1 MKQKKDAANFN
12 SKEHQ
17 NYRTNWE
24 ISAPE
29 ETYDHQF
36 KVSDLTVK
44 RLREQQ
50 AAHLEQLNER
60 RAMQANMRSA
70 DRNDYNE
77 QMNQEQSAFKTSL
90 KVTEDRKKEM
100 LAKHKAIWNE

>member
-1 MKQKKDAANFN
+1 
-12 SKEHQ
+12 
-17 NYRTNWE
+17 
-24 ISAPE
+24 
-29 ETYDHQF
+29 
-36 KVSDLTVK
+36 
-44 RLREQQ
+44 
-50 AAHLEQLNER
+50 
-60 RAMQANMRSA
+60 MQANMRSA